1 MTKASALRKWQR
13 FISIRTR
20 LLALVWLILLGI
32 ACFSFVISRGTH
44 NELQQRE
51 AGHLM
56 LRAIEQLHRD
66 FFEHHQQV
74 ALALHVAATNVL
86 KNVLNQATIT
96 KNDTDLLL
104 SVTLPFA
111 DIDSTKLTT
120 SQLQYINSA
129 THSHFTLLL
138 DANASL
144 RSAAGFP
151 YDTATLQALRRT
163 LKPWLLSYIQTTN
176 TGTSQSNTS
185 APSSLRLLRHYEP
198 HLIPIAG
205 QWYLLTVFAIGND
218 QDFVV
223 NALLLDEAFFQQ
235 TPARQLPRH
244 SSTDAPHYVSI
255 SWQDEAPL
263 MPDTALGGMPAAKSD
278 AIEPETTGAS
288 TPRSETATSSAAQQ
302 TSTPISTHA
311 STAVST
317 ELSTA
322 AAAQTSAP
330 LQASPQSSLVAAM
343 DPGSSPMPNHSAPQL
358 LLPQRDAKSGNF
370 KAAVALL
377 GAATPR
383 LQLEIPHQFFAS
395 EEQSLP
401 QKLIIIFALGA
412 LISMFFVVAFAQGII
427 TPLQALSKFARALGR
442 GESIKLPAKYRLD
455 EVGELRSSLY
465 AMQQSLLQRNQ
476 QLRFQACH
484 DALTGLDNR
493 YSVTQQME
501 TLLFSQK
508 LYLVQLSIV
517 GFKDINDSLG
527 FASGDAILQ
536 QLAKRLQDLPA
547 DLLLEARLVAR
558 LDNVE
563 FLLVFLEPPTPAQL
577 VALRQFLQQNY
588 RLVQSSIQLKL
599 CLGVHYA
606 GMNADVTLVLRQL
619 SIAAHR
625 AVRLGSSL
633 NPSAEEGICYF
644 EANMD
649 DNNERQ
655 LTIIRDLPISFNTD
669 EFFVTYQPKINLSQ
683 QRCVQ
688 AEALIRWHH
697 PTLGVIP
704 PIEFIKIAEYAGSIH
719 FITQWMLQRVIADI
733 AAWRLQ
739 GIQMRVSIN
748 LSVYDVLDSGL
759 SARVLKLLQQ
769 HQLPSDCLAFE
780 VTEDVVMQAP
790 TQAQT
795 NLDQLRQQGV
805 GLALDNFGAGRSSL
819 AFLKQL
825 PIDEIKIDR
834 LFVKSIAHDTHDQLI
849 VKTSTLL
856 AHNLGLSVTAEGVED
871 ADSLAALQ
879 AAGCDAVQGYYFAK
893 PLPAAEF
900 LAWVRQFHQ

>member
-32 ACFSFVISRGTH
+32 ASFSFVISRGSH

-56 LRAIEQLHRD
+56 LRTLEQLHRD

-74 ALALHVAATNVL
+74 ALALHVAAATSLKDVL
-86 KNVLNQATIT
+86 DKATIS
-96 KNDTDLLL
+96 KNDTGTLLH
-104 SVTLPFA
+104 VTLPFSE
-111 DIDSTKLTT
+111 IDSAELTT

-163 LKPWLLSYIQTTN
+163 LKPWLLSSLHSTNAAAASEPQNTT
-176 TGTSQSNTS
+176 T
-185 APSSLRLLRHYEP
+185 PSSLRLLRHYQP
-198 HLIPIAG
+198 HVVPLAG
-205 QWYLLTVFAIGND
+205 QWYLFTVFAID
-218 QDFVV
+218 HDHDFLV

-244 SSTDAPHYVSI
+244 KATDAPHYVTI
-255 SWQDEAPL
+255 SWQEDAPF
-263 MPDTALGGMPAAKSD
+263 MPDSAFEVLPDVKPD
-278 AIEPETTGAS
+278 AVQSTTDAS
-288 TPRSETATSSAAQQ
+288 TSSSSGSAAPNAP
-302 TSTPISTHA
+302 THIS
-311 STAVST
+311 
-317 ELSTA
+317 
-322 AAAQTSAP
+322 AQTSAHP
-330 LQASPQSSLVAAM
+330 QAT
-343 DPGSSPMPNHSAPQL
+343 APQL
-358 LLPQRDAKSGNF
+358 LMPQRDPQSGHF
-370 KAAVALL
+370 KADVALL
-377 GAATPR
+377 GTDTPR
-383 LQLEIPHQFFAS
+383 LQLEIPSQFFAS

-427 TPLQALSKFARALGR
+427 TPLHGLSKFARALGR

-508 LYLVQLSIV
+508 LYLVQLSIL

-536 QLAKRLQDLPA
+536 QLAKRLNDLPQ
-547 DLLLEARLVAR
+547 DVMLEARLVAR

-577 VALRQFLQQNY
+577 IALRQFLQQNY

-599 CLGVHYA
+599 CFGVHHA
-606 GMNADVTLVLRQL
+606 AMNADVTLVLRQL

-633 NPSAEEGICYF
+633 SPSADEGICYF
-644 EANMD
+644 DPSMD

-655 LTIIRDLPISFNTD
+655 LMIIRDLPISFNTD
-669 EFFVTYQPKINLSQ
+669 EFFVTYQPKINLAQ
-683 QRCVQ
+683 QRCLQ

-697 PTLGVIP
+697 PTLGIIP

-719 FITQWMLQRVIADI
+719 FITQWMLQRVVSDI

-739 GIQMRVSIN
+739 GIHIRVSIN

-759 SARVLKLLQQ
+759 SARVFKLLQQ

-790 TQAQT
+790 TQAQS

-834 LFVKSIAHDTHDQLI
+834 LFVKSIAHDSHDQLI
-849 VKTSTLL
+849 VKTSTML
-856 AHNLGLSVTAEGVED
+856 AHNLGLTVTAEGVED
-871 ADSLAALQ
+871 GDSLLALQ
-879 AAGCDAVQGYYFAK
+879 DAGCDAVQGYYYAK
-893 PLPAAEF
+893 PLPADEF
-900 LAWVRQFHQ
+900 LAWVRQFHR